1 MLQLHDENIKYIINT
16 HYKTIVGWLDEPGAI
31 VAIVAA
37 IIALGSSVITA
48 IITAIFTK
56 KNEMRLRHLE
66 NDLAEKKAEH
76 DARRDYEYEA
86 RKRLYQECEPIL
98 FQFAELS
105 ESALRRIYALA
116 RNAKDGNL
124 GPDRYWLSTDHYFIR
139 STIYRLIAPMAAFKL
154 LQHRLTNIDLKL
166 DRSINIQYILA
177 KILYY
182 TFSSSPDLAKSDP
195 AVPYDPDQ
203 IEAESKDLEE
213 STKRERR
220 VKYPEEFWLQGLKVG
235 TIDIL
240 AETLIVSEKGGDNNS
255 RIKSFGEFEQQFFK
269 ESDNIASQS
278 NNTFEVFFTI
288 FSYFHPRTRPV
299 LWRVLITQA
308 YLYNAIKNIRNTD
321 EEFNISNYDE
331 FVKLFE
337 IEKVKSK
344 CKWIQPHEVV
354 TDEEFNISFKAAENY
369 LKTQLTDVLDLIK

>member
-1 MLQLHDENIKYIINT
+1 MTKDIKYIINT
-16 HYKTIVGWLDEPGAI
+16 QYKTIVGWLEEPGVI
-31 VAIVAA
+31 VA
-37 IIALGSSVITA
+37 IIALVSSVITA

-56 KNEMRLRHLE
+56 KNELRLKHLE
-66 NDLAEKKAEH
+66 NDLAVKRAEQ

-105 ESALRRIYALA
+105 ESAIRRIYALA
-116 RNAKDGNL
+116 RNAKEGNL

-166 DRSINIQYILA
+166 DQSINIQYILA

-182 TFSSSPDLAKSDP
+182 TFSSSPDLARSDP
-195 AVPYDPDQ
+195 AIPYDPDQ
-203 IEAESKDLEE
+203 IGAESKGLEE
-213 STKRERR
+213 STKKERR
-220 VKYPEEFWLQGLKVG
+220 VKYPEKFWLQGLKVG
-235 TIDIL
+235 TLDIL
-240 AETLIVSEKGGDNNS
+240 AETLILSEKGNDNNII

-269 ESDNIASQS
+269 KSDSITSHDT

-308 YLYNAIKNIRNTD
+308 YLYNAIKNIRNAE
-321 EEFNISNYDE
+321 EEFNISNFDE

-344 CKWIQPHEVV
+344 CNWIQSHEVV
-354 TDEEFNISFKAAENY
+354 ADEEFNIPFKAAENY
-369 LKTQLTDVLDLIK
+369 LKAQLRDVLDLKQFKNNTS

>member
-1 MLQLHDENIKYIINT
+1 MVEGFDT
-16 HYKTIVGWLDEPGAI
+16 V
-31 VAIVAA
+31 
-37 IIALGSSVITA
+37 A
-48 IITAIFTK
+48 IITAGISAGISILSIYLTK
-56 KNEMRLRHLE
+56 KNDITLE
-66 NDLAEKKAEH
+66 KLKSKLEIEKAEH

-86 RKRLYQECEPIL
+86 KKRLYQECEPIL

-166 DRSINIQYILA
+166 VPAINIQYILA

-182 TFSSSPDLAKSDP
+182 TFSSSPDLARSEP
-195 AVPYDPDQ
+195 AIHYDPDQ
-203 IEAESKDLEE
+203 IGAESKGFDE

-220 VKYPEEFWLQGLKVG
+220 AKYPERFWLQGLKVG
-235 TIDIL
+235 TLDIL
-240 AETLIVSEKGGDNNS
+240 ADTLILSEKGSDSNNNI
-255 RIKSFGEFEQQFFK
+255 RIKSFGEFEQQFFRK
-269 ESDNIASQS
+269 NESVVSHDSNN

-288 FSYFHPRTRPV
+288 FSYFHPKSRPV

-308 YLYNAIKNIRNTD
+308 YLYNAIKNIRNS
-321 EEFNISNYDE
+321 EEKFIISTIDD

-344 CKWIQPHEVV
+344 CDWIQSNEV
-354 TDEEFNISFKAAENY
+354 Y
-369 LKTQLTDVLDLIK
+369 